1 MPVLQ
6 RSTGSPSSY
15 LSLTRAPRPSC
26 STGTA
31 PCWRFA
37 YALLT
42 LALTGELTLAMALA
56 LTLVLALLPALAMA
70 LVLTLAL
77 AAAMALALVTALA
90 LVLAV
95 VDRQHPTCC

>member
-1 MPVLQ
+1 MAPVM
-6 RSTGSPSSY
+6 RWYTP
-15 LSLTRAPRPSC
+15 RARPAAQAQ
-26 STGTA
+26 T
-31 PCWRFA
+31 P
-37 YALLT
+37 
-42 LALTGELTLAMALA
+42 ALTGELTPTGLTALA